1 VGRGR
6 LTPRRFKQF
15 VTRQFRLG
23 AYLRHPGDGR
33 RQPQI
38 PAPTLLWSLLIGQ
51 VLREWSFAGVEAL
64 VRSPARRALA
74 VARGFSDDTLGYF
87 TERLRPAP
95 TREALAAVLQRA
107 KRNKGFDDSRF
118 LGLALDGTAT
128 SVCARQRCALCRPL
142 VREHHQVLG
151 YRHEL
156 ALISLVGDGALSLP
170 FDLEPYGPG
179 DSEYGASQR
188 LLQRAVTALGPR
200 FADYVVAD
208 GEYATAPFL
217 HAAQDQGLW
226 VIARLKA
233 NLPVLHQAAERRFRD
248 QPPTQILEEHGER
261 IELWDADDFDP
272 WDTLRWTTVRV
283 LRYRQHTRDGRVV
296 EADWLTNAPARVGS
310 RALYR
315 MAKSRWQVENQG
327 FNDAKNRHGLE
338 HLCHHHA
345 NSLLVGWLVMLLA
358 LCLERLYRLR
368 YLHRGTHPVCSAIDL
383 VRALWLSLGARPAR
397 PRLNNSS

>member
-1 VGRGR
+1 VARHR
-6 LTPRRFKQF
+6 LTPGRFKRF
-15 VTRQFRLG
+15 VTRQFHLG
-23 AYLRHPGDGR
+23 SYLRHPGDGR

-38 PAPTLLWSLLIGQ
+38 AASTLLWALLIGQ
-51 VLREWSFAGVEAL
+51 VLREWSFAAIEAL

-74 VARGFSDDTLGYF
+74 LARGFSDDALGYF
-87 TERLRPAP
+87 TERLRPEP
-95 TREALAAVLQRA
+95 TRRALAAVLKQA
-107 KRNKGFDDSRF
+107 KRNRGFDDSRF

-128 SVCARQRCALCRPL
+128 STCAAARCALCRPL
-142 VREHHQVLG
+142 VRQDRQVLG

-156 ALISLVGDGALSLP
+156 ALISLVSDGVLSLP

-179 DSEYGASQR
+179 ESEYAAGQR
-188 LLQRAVTALGPR
+188 LLKRAASALGPR
-200 FADYVVAD
+200 FVDYVVVD

-217 HAAQDQGLW
+217 HAVEELGRW

-233 NLPVLHQAAERRFRD
+233 NLPLLQQAVEARFGG
-248 QPPTQILEEHGER
+248 QPPTQILEENGER
-261 IELWDADDFDP
+261 IELWDAADFDP
-272 WDTLRWTTVRV
+272 WHTLRWTTVRV
-283 LRYRQHTRDGRVV
+283 LRYRQHKRDGQVV
-296 EADWLTNAPARVGS
+296 TADWLTNAPPRVGS

-327 FNDAKNRHGLE
+327 FNDAKSHHGLE

-368 YLHRGTHPVCSAIDL
+368 YLHRGPHPVRSAIDL
-383 VRALWLSLGARPAR
+383 VRALRLSLAPRPTR

>member
-1 VGRGR
+1 MADR

-15 VTRQFRLG
+15 VTRRFHLG
-23 AYLRHPGDGR
+23 RYLRCPGDGR
-33 RQPQI
+33 LRPQI
-38 PAPTLLWSLLIGQ
+38 PAHALLWALLIGQ
-51 VLREWSFAGVEAL
+51 VLRERSFAAIEAL
-64 VRSPARRALA
+64 VRSPARRALEIGRA
-74 VARGFSDDTLGYF
+74 FSDDTLGYF
-87 TERLRPAP
+87 TERLRPEP
-95 TREALAAVLQRA
+95 TRRALAAVLQQA
-107 KRNKGFDDSRF
+107 KRNKGFDDSRY

-128 SVCARQRCALCRPL
+128 SMCAVQRCALCRPL
-142 VREHHQVLG
+142 RDAHQVLG
-151 YRHEL
+151 HRHEL
-156 ALISLVGDGALSLP
+156 SLISLVSDGPLSLP
-170 FDLEPYGPG
+170 FDIEPYGPG
-179 DSEYGASQR
+179 DSEYRASQR
-188 LLQRAVTALGPR
+188 LLARAVAALGSR

-217 HAAQDQGLW
+217 HAAQDLGLW

-233 NLPVLHQAAERRFRD
+233 NLPLLHQAAETRFRG
-248 QPPTQILEEHGER
+248 QPPTLTFEANGEC

-272 WDTLRWTTVRV
+272 WDTLRWRSVRV
-283 LRYRQHTRDGRVV
+283 LRYRQHKPDGTVV
-296 EADWLTNAPARVGS
+296 EADWLTNAPVARVGS

-345 NSLLVGWLVMLLA
+345 NSLLVGWLLILLA

-368 YLHRGTHPVCSAIDL
+368 YLHRGTHPVRTAIEL
-383 VRALWLSLGARPAR
+383 VRALWLGLAVRPAR

>member
-1 VGRGR
+1 MARGR
-6 LTPRRFKQF
+6 LSPRRFKHF
-15 VTRQFRLG
+15 VLRQFHLG
-23 AYLRHPGDGR
+23 AYFRDPGDGR

-38 PAPTLLWSLLIGQ
+38 PAATLLWALLIGQ
-51 VLREWSFAGVEAL
+51 VLREWSFAAIEAL

-87 TERLRPAP
+87 TERLRPER
-95 TREALAAVLQRA
+95 TRAALVTVLKHA
-107 KRNKGFDDSRF
+107 KRNKGLDDTRF

-128 SVCARQRCALCRPL
+128 SRCVAPRCALCRPL
-142 VREHHQVLG
+142 VGDDHRVLG

-156 ALISLVGDGALSLP
+156 ALISLVGDRVLSLP
-170 FDLEPYGPG
+170 VDLEPYGPG
-179 DSEYGASQR
+179 DSEYAASQR

-200 FADYVVAD
+200 FVDYVVAD

-217 HAAQDQGLW
+217 HAVEDLGLW

-233 NLPVLHQAAERRFRD
+233 NLPLLRQQAEARFHD
-248 QPPTQILEEHGER
+248 QPPTLTLEENGER
-261 IELWDADDFDP
+261 IELWDAADFDP

-283 LRYRQHTRDGRVV
+283 LRYRQHKRNGQMV
-296 EADWLTNAPARVGS
+296 EADWLTNAPPHVGS

-327 FNDAKNRHGLE
+327 FNDAKTHHGLE

-345 NSLLVGWLVMLLA
+345 NSLLVGWLVLLLA
-358 LCLERLYRLR
+358 LGLERLFRLR
-368 YLHRGTHPVCSAIDL
+368 YLHRGTHPVRSAIAL
-383 VRALWLSLGARPAR
+383 VRALRLSLAVRPTP

>member
-1 VGRGR
+1 VSRR
-6 LTPRRFKQF
+6 LTPRRFKTF
-15 VTRQFRLG
+15 VTRQCRLR
-23 AYLRHPGDGR
+23 AYLEHPGDGR
-33 RQPQI
+33 PRPQI
-38 PAPTLLWSLLIGQ
+38 PAAALLWALLIGQ
-51 VLREWSFAGVEAL
+51 VLREWSFAAIEAL
-64 VRSPARRALA
+64 VRSPARGALVVSRA
-74 VARGFSDDTLGYF
+74 FSDDTLGYF

-95 TREALAAVLQRA
+95 TRQALATVLLRA

-128 SVCARQRCALCRPL
+128 SRCTVERCRLCRP
-142 VREHHQVLG
+142 VRDADQVLG

-156 ALISLVGDGALSLP
+156 SLVSLVGDGALSLP

-179 DSEYGASQR
+179 DSEYRASQR
-188 LLQRAVTALGPR
+188 LLDRAVAALGPR

-217 HAAQDQGLW
+217 HRVQELGLW
-226 VIARLKA
+226 VVARLKA
-233 NLPVLHQAAERRFRD
+233 NLPLLQQAVEARFRD
-248 QPPTQILEEHGER
+248 PRPTHTFEEHGDR

-272 WDTLRWTTVRV
+272 WDTLRWTSVRV
-283 LRYRQHTRDGRVV
+283 LRYRQHKPDGTVV
-296 EADWLTNAPARVGS
+296 QADWLTNAPASRVGS
-310 RALYR
+310 RALFR

-345 NSLLVGWLVMLLA
+345 NSLVVGWLVIVLA

-368 YLHRGTHPVCSAIDL
+368 YLHRGTHPVLSAIEF
-383 VRALWLSLGARPAR
+383 VRALRLSLAARPT
-397 PRLNNSS
+397 PLRLNNSS

>member
-1 VGRGR
+1 VAR

-15 VTRQFRLG
+15 VTVQLHLG

-38 PAPTLLWSLLIGQ
+38 PAATLLWALLIGQ
-51 VLREWSFAGVEAL
+51 VLREWSFAAIEAL

-87 TERLRPAP
+87 TERLRPER
-95 TREALAAVLQRA
+95 TRQALAAVLQQA

-118 LGLALDGTAT
+118 LGLAVDGTAT
-128 SVCARQRCALCRPL
+128 SMCTVSRCSLCRPL
-142 VREHHQVLG
+142 QREDRQVLG

-179 DSEYGASQR
+179 DSEYSASQR
-188 LLQRAVTALGPR
+188 LLQRALTALGPR
-200 FADYVVAD
+200 YADYVVAD
-208 GEYATAPFL
+208 SAYATAPFL
-217 HAAQDQGLW
+217 HAVQDRGLW

-233 NLPVLHQAAERRFRD
+233 NLPLLHQAVEARFRD
-248 QPPTQILEEHGER
+248 QPPTQTLEENGER

-272 WDTLRWTTVRV
+272 WDTLRWTSVRV
-283 LRYRQHTRDGRVV
+283 LRYRQHKRDGQTV
-296 EADWLTNAPARVGS
+296 EADWLTNAPAPRVGS

-315 MAKSRWQVENQG
+315 MAKSRWQIENQG

-338 HLCHHHA
+338 HLCHHHD
-345 NSLLVGWLVMLLA
+345 NSLLVGWLLILLA
-358 LCLERLYRLR
+358 LCLERLFRLR
-368 YLHRGTHPVCSAIDL
+368 YLHRGAHPVRTAIEL
-383 VRALWLSLGARPAR
+383 VRALRLSLATRPR
-397 PRLNNSS
+397 VPRLNNSS

>member
-1 VGRGR
+1 VARRR

-23 AYLRHPGDGR
+23 AYLRDPGDGR

-38 PAPTLLWSLLIGQ
+38 AAATLLWSLLIGQ
-51 VLREWSFAGVEAL
+51 VLREWSFAAIEAL

-74 VARGFSDDTLGYF
+74 VARGFSDDALGYF
-87 TERLRPAP
+87 TERLQPGR
-95 TREALAAVLQRA
+95 TRQALAAVLKQA
-107 KRNKGFDDSRF
+107 KRNKGLDDSRF
-118 LGLALDGTAT
+118 LGLALDGTA
-128 SVCARQRCALCRPL
+128 SSMCAAPRCGLCRPL
-142 VREHHQVLG
+142 VREDRQVLG

-156 ALISLVGDGALSLP
+156 ALISLVGDGVLSLP

-188 LLQRAVTALGPR
+188 LLQRAVRALGPR

-217 HAAQDQGLW
+217 HAVEDLGLW

-233 NLPVLHQAAERRFRD
+233 NLPLLQQAVAARFRD
-248 QPPTQILEEHGER
+248 QPPTLTLEEHGER
-261 IELWDADDFDP
+261 IELWDAADFDP

-283 LRYRQHTRDGRVV
+283 LRYRQHKRDGKVI
-296 EADWLTNAPARVGS
+296 EADWLTNAPPRVGS

-315 MAKSRWQVENQG
+315 MAKSRWQIENQG

-368 YLHRGTHPVCSAIDL
+368 YLHRGAHPVHSAIAL
-383 VRALWLSLGARPAR
+383 VRALRLSLGVRPAR

>member
-1 VGRGR
+1 VPRR
-6 LTPRRFKQF
+6 LTPRRFKRFATQ
-15 VTRQFRLG
+15 RYHLQ
-23 AYLRHPGDGR
+23 AYLQHPGDGR
-33 RQPQI
+33 LRPQI
-38 PAPTLLWSLLIGQ
+38 PAAALLWALLIGQ
-51 VLREWSFAGVEAL
+51 VLREWSFAAIEAL

-74 VARGFSDDTLGYF
+74 VARAFSNDALAYF
-87 TERLRPAP
+87 TERLWPER
-95 TREALAAVLQRA
+95 TRQALAAVLQQA

-118 LGLALDGTAT
+118 LGLALDGTA
-128 SVCARQRCALCRPL
+128 SSRSAEPRCALCRP
-142 VREHHQVLG
+142 VRDAQQVLG

-156 ALISLVGDGALSLP
+156 ALISLVSDGALSLP

-179 DSEYGASQR
+179 DSEYAASQR
-188 LLQRAVTALGPR
+188 LLERAVAALGPR

-217 HAAQDQGLW
+217 HAVQDRGLW
-226 VIARLKA
+226 VVARLKA
-233 NLPVLHQAAERRFRD
+233 NLPLLHQAAEARFRD
-248 QPPTQILEEHGER
+248 QPPSHTFEHHGHR

-272 WDTLRWTTVRV
+272 WDTLRWTSVRV
-283 LRYRQHTRDGRVV
+283 LRYRQYQPDGTVV
-296 EADWLTNAPARVGS
+296 EADWLTNAPASHVGS

-368 YLHRGTHPVCSAIDL
+368 YLHRGTHPVRSAIDF
-383 VRALWLSLGARPAR
+383 VRALRLSLGAWPPR

>member
-1 VGRGR
+1 MARRR

-15 VTRQFRLG
+15 VTRQCHLG
-23 AYLRHPGDGR
+23 GYLRHPGDGR

-38 PAPTLLWSLLIGQ
+38 PAATLLWALLFGQ
-51 VLREWSFAGVEAL
+51 VLREWSFAAIEAL
-64 VRSPARRALA
+64 VRSPARRALG
-74 VARGFSDDTLGYF
+74 VARAFSDDTLGYF
-87 TERLRPAP
+87 TERLRPER
-95 TREALAAVLQRA
+95 TRQALAAVLRQA
-107 KRNKGFDDSRF
+107 KRNKGLDDSRF

-128 SVCARQRCALCRPL
+128 SRCAAQRCPLCRPL
-142 VREHHQVLG
+142 VRENHQVLG

-156 ALISLVGDGALSLP
+156 ALISLVSDGALSLP

-179 DSEYGASQR
+179 DSEYAASQR
-188 LLQRAVTALGPR
+188 LLKRAVTALGPR

-217 HAAQDQGLW
+217 HAVEDLGLW

-233 NLPVLHQAAERRFRD
+233 NLPLLQQAVEQRFRD
-248 QPPTQILEEHGER
+248 QPPTQILEENGER

-272 WDTLRWTTVRV
+272 WDTLRWASVRV
-283 LRYRQHTRDGRVV
+283 LRYRQHQRDGQVV

-315 MAKSRWQVENQG
+315 MAKSRWQIENQG

-338 HLCHHHA
+338 HLCHHHE
-345 NSLLVGWLVMLLA
+345 NSLVVNWLVMLLA

-368 YLHRGTHPVCSAIDL
+368 YLHRGAHPVRTAIEL
-383 VRALWLSLGARPAR
+383 VRALRLSLATPPRA

>member
-1 VGRGR
+1 VARR
-6 LTPRRFKQF
+6 LTPGRFKTF
-15 VTRQFRLG
+15 VARQCRLQ
-23 AYLRHPGDGR
+23 AYLRQPGDGR
-33 RQPQI
+33 LRPQI
-38 PAPTLLWSLLIGQ
+38 PAAALLWALLIGQ
-51 VLREWSFAGVEAL
+51 VLREWSFAAIEAL

-74 VARGFSDDTLGYF
+74 VSRAFSDDTLGYF
-87 TERLRPAP
+87 TERLRPEP
-95 TREALAAVLQRA
+95 TRQALAAVLQRT

-128 SVCARQRCALCRPL
+128 SKCVVERCPLCRP
-142 VREHHQVLG
+142 VRDADRVLG
-151 YRHEL
+151 HRHEL
-156 ALISLVGDGALSLP
+156 SLVSLVGDGALSLP

-179 DSEYGASQR
+179 DSEYAASQR
-188 LLQRAVTALGPR
+188 LLERAVTALGPR
-200 FADYVVAD
+200 FVDYVVAD

-217 HAAQDQGLW
+217 HRVQELGLW

-233 NLPVLHQAAERRFRD
+233 NLPLLQQAVEARFRD
-248 QPPTQILEEHGER
+248 QPPTLTFEHHGQR
-261 IELWDADDFDP
+261 IDLWDADDFDP
-272 WDTLRWTTVRV
+272 WDSLRWRSVRV
-283 LRYRQHTRDGRVV
+283 LRYRQYLPDGQVI
-296 EADWLTNAPARVGS
+296 EAEWLTNAPASRVGS

-345 NSLLVGWLVMLLA
+345 NSLLVGWLLILLA

-368 YLHRGTHPVCSAIDL
+368 YLHRGTHPVPSAIEF
-383 VRALWLSLGARPAR
+383 VRALRLSLSARPAR

>member
-1 VGRGR
+1 MSHR
-6 LTPRRFKQF
+6 LTPGRFKQF
-15 VTRQFRLG
+15 VARGFHLE

-33 RQPQI
+33 LRPQI
-38 PAPTLLWSLLIGQ
+38 PASALLWALLIGQ
-51 VLREWSFAGVEAL
+51 VLREWSFAAIEAL
-64 VRSPARRALA
+64 VRSPARRALEVSRA
-74 VARGFSDDTLGYF
+74 FSDDALGYF
-87 TERLRPAP
+87 TERLCPQR
-95 TREALAAVLQRA
+95 TRQALTGVLKQA

-128 SVCARQRCALCRPL
+128 SMCTVPRCSLCRPL
-142 VREHHQVLG
+142 RDADQLLG

-156 ALISLVGDGALSLP
+156 SLISLVSDGALALP

-188 LLQRAVTALGPR
+188 LLERAAAALGPR

-217 HAAQDQGLW
+217 HCAEDLGLW

-233 NLPVLHQAAERRFRD
+233 NLPLLQQAVAARFRD
-248 QPPTQILEEHGER
+248 QPPTQVLEENGER

-272 WDTLRWTTVRV
+272 WDTLRWSSVRV
-283 LRYRQHTRDGRVV
+283 LRYRQHKPDGTVI
-296 EADWLTNAPARVGS
+296 EAEWLTNAPAPRVGS
-310 RALYR
+310 RACYR

-345 NSLLVGWLVMLLA
+345 NSLLIGWLLILLA

-368 YLHRGTHPVCSAIDL
+368 YLHRGLHPVPSAIEL
-383 VRALWLSLGARPAR
+383 VRALRLSLAVRGAQ

>member
-1 VGRGR
+1 MSRHR
-6 LTPRRFKQF
+6 LTPARFKQF
-15 VTRQFRLG
+15 ATRQFHLG

-33 RQPQI
+33 RQPQF
-38 PAPTLLWSLLIGQ
+38 PAAALLWALLIGQ
-51 VLREWSFAGVEAL
+51 VLREWSFAAIEAL

-74 VARGFSDDTLGYF
+74 VARAFSDDALGYF
-87 TERLRPAP
+87 TERLRPER
-95 TREALAAVLQRA
+95 TRQALATVLKQA

-128 SVCARQRCALCRPL
+128 SMCAAPRCPLCRPL
-142 VREHHQVLG
+142 RDAHQVLG

-156 ALISLVGDGALSLP
+156 ALISLVSDGALSLP

-179 DSEYGASQR
+179 DSEYAASQR
-188 LLQRAVTALGPR
+188 LLERGVTALGPR

-217 HAAQDQGLW
+217 HAAQDRGLW

-233 NLPVLHQAAERRFRD
+233 NLPLLQQAAETRFRD
-248 QPPTQILEEHGER
+248 QPPTHTFEHNGEH
-261 IELWDADDFDP
+261 IELWDAADFDP
-272 WDTLRWTTVRV
+272 WDTLRWTSVRV
-283 LRYRQHTRDGRVV
+283 LRYRQHKPDGQVV

-310 RALYR
+310 RSLYR

-345 NSLLVGWLVMLLA
+345 NSLLVGWLVILLA

-368 YLHRGTHPVCSAIDL
+368 YLHRGTHSVRSAIEL
-383 VRALWLSLGARPAR
+383 VRALRLSLGAWPTR